1 MTMIEQMH
9 IDVLR
14 GLALKGCLDDF
25 TLLKTSEL
33 AEWLGKSQQSA
44 SSYLIQ
50 LEKAGMI
57 HRSYAKKASKIKI
70 TGAGRN
76 VLLGRFNEY
85 RRIFDPRGKMI
96 LRLTGTLE
104 TGFGEGAYYISLAH
118 YCDQIKDKLGFEPYS
133 GTFNIKLNLES
144 IPALDALSSVE
155 SIPLNGFTDKGR
167 TFGRVDCH
175 PCRIE
180 GVEGAIIIPERT
192 HYHDFVEV
200 ISPWFLR
207 EKLNKVEND
216 LVSIEIDIS
225 STIK

>member
-1 MTMIEQMH
+1 MMEQLH

-25 TLLKTSEL
+25 TLLKTCEL

-44 SSYLIQ
+44 SAYLIQ

-57 HRSYAKKASKIKI
+57 HRSYARKASKIKI
-70 TGAGRN
+70 TEAGKN

-85 RRIFDPRGKMI
+85 RRIFGHRWKKKVI
-96 LRLTGTLE
+96 KLTGTLE
-104 TGFGEGAYYISLAH
+104 TGFGEGAYYISLSH
-118 YCDQIKDKLGFEPYS
+118 YRDQIKDKLGFEPYS
-133 GTFNIKLNLES
+133 GTLNIKLDLES

-155 SIPLNGFTDKGR
+155 CIQINGFTDKGR

-175 PCRIE
+175 PCRIG

-192 HYHDFVEV
+192 HYHDLVEV

-207 EKLNKVEND
+207 EKLNKVEKD
-216 LVSIEIDIS
+216 LVTMEIDIS
-225 STIK
+225 SKI